1 MDPQGMDP
9 PGMDPQG
16 SEQGSETGP
25 RRSAQPR
32 ILAVAVQK
40 GGTGKTTLAASL
52 AVAAAQ
58 AGERVT
64 ALDLDP
70 QGSLVGWGALR
81 DSDAVAVDRIQPWEI
96 AQLPEILDILA
107 QQGTTLVVLDTA
119 GSAAGLAPALKGADF
134 VLMPVR
140 PSRLDIVAARPT
152 LQSLMAL
159 GLRGRFALVLNQ
171 CPPPPSPRTS
181 AYAAQLRALGVLA
194 EPGIIHRVDH
204 QDALATGLGVTEYA
218 PASPAAEEIRAL
230 WAWIDAKMRAS
241 DAQP

>member
-1 MDPQGMDP
+1 MDPE
-9 PGMDPQG
+9 G
-16 SEQGSETGP
+16 SEPAPDTAPRPGAGSL
-25 RRSAQPR
+25 RV
-32 ILAVAVQK
+32 LALAVQK

-52 AVAAAQ
+52 AVAAAE
-58 AGERVT
+58 AGEQVT

-70 QGSLVGWGALR
+70 QGSLAGWGALR
-81 DSDAVAVDRIQPWEI
+81 KSDRGSDAVAVDRIQPWEMG
-96 AQLPEILDILA
+96 QLSEILGILA
-107 QQGTTLVVLDTA
+107 EQGTTLAVLDTA
-119 GSAAGLAPALKGADF
+119 GSASGLAPALKDADF

-152 LQSLMAL
+152 LQALVGL
-159 GLRGRFALVLNQ
+159 GLRERLALVLNQ

-218 PASPAAEEIRAL
+218 PVSPAADEVRAL
-230 WAWIDAKMRAS
+230 WTWIDGKMRSAS
-241 DAQP
+241 AR

>member
-1 MDPQGMDP
+1 MDPE
-9 PGMDPQG
+9 G
-16 SEQGSETGP
+16 SEREPDTVPGQGGRP
-25 RRSAQPR
+25 LR

-52 AVAAAQ
+52 AIAAAE
-58 AGERVT
+58 AGEHVT

-70 QGSLVGWGALR
+70 QGSLAGWGALR
-81 DSDAVAVDRIQPWEI
+81 RDDSVAVDRVQPWEMG
-96 AQLPEILDILA
+96 QLSEILGLLA
-107 QQGTTLVVLDTA
+107 EQGTTLAVLDTA
-119 GSAAGLAPALKGADF
+119 GSSAGLAPALKDADF

-152 LQSLMAL
+152 LQALVGL
-159 GLRGRFALVLNQ
+159 GLRERLALVLNQ
-171 CPPPPSPRTS
+171 CPPPPSPRTG

-218 PASPAAEEIRAL
+218 PGSPAAEEVRAL
-230 WAWIDAKMRAS
+230 WAWIDGKMRA
-241 DAQP
+241 APAR

>member
-1 MDPQGMDP
+1 MDPE
-9 PGMDPQG
+9 G
-16 SEQGSETGP
+16 SEREPDSVPERAGRP
-25 RRSAQPR
+25 LR

-52 AVAAAQ
+52 AIAAAE
-58 AGERVT
+58 AGEHVT

-70 QGSLVGWGALR
+70 QGSLAAWGALR
-81 DSDAVAVDRIQPWEI
+81 RDDSVAVDRVQPWEMG
-96 AQLPEILDILA
+96 QLPEILGLLA
-107 QQGTTLVVLDTA
+107 EQGTTLAVLDTA
-119 GSAAGLAPALKGADF
+119 GSSAGLAPALKDADF

-152 LQSLMAL
+152 LQALVGL
-159 GLRGRFALVLNQ
+159 GLRERLALVLNQ

-241 DAQP
+241 RPDDQP

>member
-1 MDPQGMDP
+1 MDPE
-9 PGMDPQG
+9 G
-16 SEQGSETGP
+16 SGGRPDFAPRGADGP
-25 RRSAQPR
+25 LRVVAM
-32 ILAVAVQK
+32 AVQK

-52 AVAAAQ
+52 AVAAAE

-70 QGSLVGWGALR
+70 QGSLASWGALR
-81 DSDAVAVDRIQPWEI
+81 QEESVAVDRVQPWEMG
-96 AQLPEILDILA
+96 QLSEILGVLA
-107 QQGTTLVVLDTA
+107 AQGTTLAVLDTA
-119 GSAAGLAPALKGADF
+119 GSSAGLAPALKDADF

-152 LQSLMAL
+152 LQALVNL
-159 GLRGRFALVLNQ
+159 GLRQRFALALNQ

-218 PASPAAEEIRAL
+218 PGSPAAEEVRAL
-230 WAWIDAKMRAS
+230 WTWIDAKMRA
-241 DAQP
+241 ATAR

>member
-1 MDPQGMDP
+1 MDPE
-9 PGMDPQG
+9 G
-16 SEQGSETGP
+16 SEREPDSVPERAGRP
-25 RRSAQPR
+25 LR

-52 AVAAAQ
+52 AIAAAE
-58 AGERVT
+58 AGEHVT

-70 QGSLVGWGALR
+70 QGSLAAWGALR
-81 DSDAVAVDRIQPWEI
+81 RDDSVAVDRVQPWEMG
-96 AQLPEILDILA
+96 QLPEILGLLA
-107 QQGTTLVVLDTA
+107 EQGTTLAVLDTA
-119 GSAAGLAPALKGADF
+119 GSSAGLAPALKDADF

-152 LQSLMAL
+152 LQALVGL
-159 GLRGRFALVLNQ
+159 GLRERLALVLNQ

-204 QDALATGLGVTEYA
+204 QDALATGLGVTEFA
-218 PASPAAEEIRAL
+218 PGSQAAEEVRAL
-230 WAWIDAKMRAS
+230 WAWIDGKMRA
-241 DAQP
+241 APAR

>member
-1 MDPQGMDP
+1 
-9 PGMDPQG
+9 MDPQG
-16 SEQGSETGP
+16 SGHEPEAAPQ
-25 RRSAQPR
+25 RSAQPR
-32 ILAVAVQK
+32 VLAVAVQK

-52 AVAAAQ
+52 AVAAAE

-70 QGSLVGWGALR
+70 QGSLAGWGATR
-81 DSDAVAVDRIQPWEI
+81 ENDAVAIDRLQPWEI
-96 AQLPEILDILA
+96 GQLPEILDILA

-119 GSAAGLAPALKGADF
+119 GSSTGLAPALKGADF

-152 LQSLMAL
+152 LQALVGL
-159 GLRGRFALVLNQ
+159 GLRDRLALVLNQ
-171 CPPPPSPRTS
+171 CPPQPSPRTS

-194 EPGIIHRVDH
+194 EPGINHRVDH
-204 QDALATGLGVTEYA
+204 QDALAVGLGVTEYA
-218 PASPAAEEIRAL
+218 PTSPAAEEIRAL
-230 WAWIDAKMRAS
+230 WAWIDAKMRVS

>member
-1 MDPQGMDP
+1 MDPE
-9 PGMDPQG
+9 G
-16 SEQGSETGP
+16 SEREPDTVPGQGGRP
-25 RRSAQPR
+25 LR

-52 AVAAAQ
+52 AIAAAE
-58 AGERVT
+58 AGEHVT

-70 QGSLVGWGALR
+70 QGSLADWGALR
-81 DSDAVAVDRIQPWEI
+81 RDDSVAVDRVQPWEMG
-96 AQLPEILDILA
+96 QLSEILGLLA
-107 QQGTTLVVLDTA
+107 EQGTTLAVLDTA
-119 GSAAGLAPALKGADF
+119 GSSAGLAPALKDADF

-152 LQSLMAL
+152 LQALVGL
-159 GLRGRFALVLNQ
+159 GLRERLALVLNQ
-171 CPPPPSPRTS
+171 CPPPPSPRTG

-218 PASPAAEEIRAL
+218 PGSPAAEEVRAL
-230 WAWIDAKMRAS
+230 WAWIDGKMRA
-241 DAQP
+241 APAR

>member
-1 MDPQGMDP
+1 MDPE
-9 PGMDPQG
+9 G
-16 SEQGSETGP
+16 SGGRPDFAPRGAAGP
-25 RRSAQPR
+25 LRVVAM
-32 ILAVAVQK
+32 AVQK

-52 AVAAAQ
+52 AVAAAE

-70 QGSLVGWGALR
+70 QGSLAGWGALR
-81 DSDAVAVDRIQPWEI
+81 QENPVAVDRVQPWEMG
-96 AQLPEILDILA
+96 QLSEILGVLA
-107 QQGTTLVVLDTA
+107 AQGTTLAVLDTA
-119 GSAAGLAPALKGADF
+119 GSSAGLAPALKDADF

-152 LQSLMAL
+152 LQALVNL
-159 GLRGRFALVLNQ
+159 GLRQRFALALNQ

-218 PASPAAEEIRAL
+218 PGSPAAEEVRAL
-230 WAWIDAKMRAS
+230 WTWIDAKMRA
-241 DAQP
+241 ATAR